1 MKLIDNLLALI
12 GATPGRKAKP
22 PTYRAITDGLII
34 TATKAEAWFEIPASN
49 TDTMTE
55 YELDAEIAA
64 VIKVAGQALSD
75 VDAHLRV
82 IWSGI
87 DSNDYRR
94 RVEGVYKVGDW
105 QRWVDMR
112 AARIDAMELPKRH
125 VLLGVVL
132 AENTRHDTT
141 AVQQAAAPAFGID
154 QHRVK
159 ASDLAKYA
167 GMAMKLGR
175 QLRASRLKA
184 RLATAELLSW
194 SLAREQYR
202 SLGAV
207 PRHGAITGANLAT
220 LTRGRVEPHADH
232 LRIYDDHG
240 RIVSYTAVLP
250 IVDFP
255 EEMDVPGEG
264 EWLRTLADITRI
276 NDSDSLE
283 AGTEE
288 PVIVDAS
295 VRFRVLSRSASLKL
309 VNDTNSLA
317 IEQRKS
323 ASKTSAGIVPEEV
336 EDSEEQSS
344 LLASQIKRDGLV
356 LVRSHPRVIVV
367 GSTIDELE
375 ANVTAVTTHY
385 AERGIIV
392 ARGTDEQRELWLEA
406 LPGDQLRVDDLEH
419 VQDGTA
425 FFGSLFWGGSS
436 LSEENG
442 PVKGH
447 LTGSTPGLVHFNALE
462 FSRRDQPTT
471 VGIFGLSGQGKT
483 TLMQL
488 ELLDAALQ
496 NAWCLLL
503 DWKGDT
509 SGVITAAQ
517 ELGVPCGLMRVTEAH
532 SGAMD
537 LFRALPPEDAPVQV
551 ARQLSL
557 LAPRDLQL
565 FAERVTLAAANAVA
579 QEPEPSTWKV
589 ITRMRDSQDDNT
601 RTLGDSLYE
610 VSRTQLGRVILGE
623 PTGQS
628 VLVSQP
634 GLWSLQLPGL
644 SLPPINTDPSAW
656 DVSQRLAIAAMRS
669 VIAHGLHMSSSHALR
684 SLPKVIGIPEVHRM
698 LGSDDGRDFL
708 NQIARMGRAFGTAL
722 LLDSQDAEGV
732 ASHEGLAEQLAA
744 VFGFRLQTARQQDA
758 LAALLGMPEDED
770 TRAMIGGLSI
780 TDSGTSEKG
789 HALLRVGDELARIHV
804 DLPDDYIA
812 QLLDTNPDR
821 SAAVA
826 TEENQPQT
834 APEEAIA

>member
-1 MKLIDNLLALI
+1 MKIVDNLLALV
-12 GATPGRKAKP
+12 GATPGRKAVP
-22 PTYRAITDGLII
+22 PTYRAITDGLIV

-55 YELDAEIAA
+55 FELDAEIQS

-75 VDAHLRV
+75 VDSHLRIV
-82 IWSGI
+82 WSGVE
-87 DSNDYRR
+87 SSDYRR
-94 RVEGVYKVGDW
+94 RIEGVYNTGDW

-141 AVQQAAAPAFGID
+141 FVEQAAAPAFGID

-202 SLGAV
+202 TLGSV

-240 RIVSYTAVLP
+240 HIVSYTAVLP
-250 IVDFP
+250 IIDFP

-276 NDSDSLE
+276 NDSDSLD

-295 VRFRVLSRSASLKL
+295 VRFRVLSRSTSLKL

-336 EDSEEQSS
+336 EDSEEQSA
-344 LLASQIKRDGLV
+344 LIASQIKRDGLV
-356 LVRSHPRVIVV
+356 LVRSHPRLVAV
-367 GSTIDELE
+367 GGTLDELE
-375 ANVTAVTTHY
+375 ANITAIATHY

-392 ARGTDEQRELWLEA
+392 SRGADEQRELWLET

-419 VQDGTA
+419 IQDGTA

-436 LSEENG
+436 LSEERG

-447 LTGSTPGLVHFNALE
+447 LTGSTPGLVHFSSIE
-462 FSRRDQPTT
+462 FARRNQPTT
-471 VGIFGLSGQGKT
+471 CAIIGLSGQGKT
-483 TLMQL
+483 TFMQL
-488 ELLDAALQ
+488 ELLDAAMQ
-496 NAWCLLL
+496 GAWCLLL

-509 SGVITAAQ
+509 SGVITAAR
-517 ELGVPCGLMRVTEAH
+517 ELGIPSGLMRITEAH

-537 LFRALPPEDAPVQV
+537 LFPALPPEEAPEQV
-551 ARQLSL
+551 ARQLAL
-557 LAPRDLQL
+557 LAPRDLQMV
-565 FAERVTLAAANAVA
+565 AERLTLAAANAVA
-579 QEPEPSTWKV
+579 QEPDPSSFKV
-589 ITRMRDSQDDNT
+589 IERMRASDHEQT
-601 RTLGDSLYE
+601 RELGNALYE
-610 VSRTQLGRVILGE
+610 VARTHVGRVIVGE
-623 PTGQS
+623 PTGES
-628 VLVSQP
+628 VLVSKP

-644 SLPPINTDPSAW
+644 SLPPLDSDPSTW
-656 DVSQRLAIAAMRS
+656 DISHRSAIAAMRS
-669 VIAHGLHMSSSHALR
+669 VIAHGIRMSSSHNLR
-684 SLPKVIGIPEVHRM
+684 SLPKVIGIPEAHRM
-698 LGSDDGRDFL
+698 LGSGDGRDFL

-722 LLDSQDAEGV
+722 LLDSQDAEGI

-744 VFGFRLQTARQQDA
+744 VFGFRLRTARQQDA
-758 LAALLGMPEDED
+758 LAALLGMPSDD
-770 TRAMIGGLSI
+770 DSRAMIGQLGT
-780 TDSGTSEKG
+780 TDSGEDAMG
-789 HALLRVGDELARIHV
+789 HALIRVGNELARMHV
-804 DLPDDYIA
+804 DLPDKHIA

-821 SAAVA
+821 SMAVVS
-826 TEENQPQT
+826 ER
-834 APEEAIA
+834 EEAIAS